1 MKQFKLILILYI
13 LVAVLLLLY
22 SYTQVD
28 LNLTLSRMSLWQ
40 TIQKS
45 FQYLGYYQ
53 RPLSTG
59 IFLGILAGLFA
70 LYYWILKLVK
80 RKLITSRQLWLI
92 IGVNVI
98 ILLWSYP
105 AFSYDFFNYMFTAK
119 TVLIYHKNPY
129 VVIPLQFSGVDPWP
143 NFMRWTHL
151 SSAYTPLW
159 ILLTLP
165 PYLLGFGLFLLIL
178 WNLKLLIAGFYLLTI
193 WGIGEVLKKLDIKHQ
208 TLGMAIFALNPLI
221 IIESLVS
228 AHNDIVMMALGVS
241 AMLLSLRHKPW
252 SSFLL
257 LALSVALKLMTI
269 FLLPVGFW
277 RWDRSRALVLMVIGL
292 VLVLLQ
298 REVLPWYFVWI
309 MPFVALLPQRWE
321 VTLVAGGASL
331 GLLLRYAPFLYLG
344 HWDNPVP
351 LIKIWVTL
359 APSVVALLLVI
370 GKKLLDRKS
379 LS

>member
-359 APSVVALLLVI
+359 IPSVVALLLVI

>member
-1 MKQFKLILILYI
+1 MKQFKLILILYA
-13 LVAVLLLLY
+13 LVSAFLLLY

-40 TIQKS
+40 TMQKS
-45 FQYLGYYQ
+45 FQYIGYYQ

-59 IFLGILAGLFA
+59 IFLVILASLFV
-70 LYYWILKLVK
+70 LYFWLLKLVK
-80 RKLITSRQLWLI
+80 HKLITGRQLWLV
-92 IGVNVI
+92 IGVNVV

-151 SSAYTPLW
+151 PSAYTPLW

-193 WGIGEVLKKLDIKHQ
+193 WGIGEVLKKVDVKHQ
-208 TLGMAIFALNPLI
+208 TLGMAIFAFNPLI

-228 AHNDIVMMALGVS
+228 AHNDIVMMAVGVS
-241 AMLLSLRHKPW
+241 AMLLYLRHKPW

-257 LALSVALKLMTI
+257 LALSIALKLMTI
-269 FLLPVGFW
+269 FLLPVVLW

-321 VTLVAGGASL
+321 VTLAAGGVSL

-351 LIKIWVTL
+351 LIKTWVTL
-359 APSVVALLLVI
+359 APSVVALLLI
-370 GKKLLDRKS
+370 IAKKLLDRKS

>member
-1 MKQFKLILILYI
+1 MKQFKLILILYV
-13 LVAVLLLLY
+13 LVSVLLLLY

-80 RKLITSRQLWLI
+80 RKLITSRQLWLV

-151 SSAYTPLW
+151 PSAYTPLW

-193 WGIGEVLKKLDIKHQ
+193 WGIGEVLKKVDVKHQ

-228 AHNDIVMMALGVS
+228 AHNDIVMMALGVY
-241 AMLLSLRHKPW
+241 AMLFYLRYKPW

-257 LALSVALKLMTI
+257 LALSIALKLMTI
-269 FLLPVGFW
+269 FLLPVVFW

-321 VTLVAGGASL
+321 VTLVAGGVSL